1 MKSESFVESNRLA
14 IIRLCHSA
22 LDSRRLR
29 AELLQRL
36 RTVVPFNYAFFSTTD
51 PATQLGTSSVLA
63 EDPPPWFMSLFL
75 ENEFLQADF
84 NKFSDM
90 LRNRQTVSLLSQA
103 TRNELHRS
111 QRYREM
117 LAPIK
122 MEDEMR
128 AVFVSDTAC
137 WGILCLHRE
146 SGYSAAEAAY
156 LDRKSTRLNSS
167 HRL

>member
-1 MKSESFVESNRLA
+1 MKREALAKSNRLE

-22 LDSRRLR
+22 LDSRTLR

-36 RTVVPFNYAFFSTTD
+36 QRVIPFNYAYFSTTD
-51 PATQLGTSSVLA
+51 PATQFGTSSVLV

-90 LRNRQTVSLLSQA
+90 LRTRQTVSVLSEA
-103 TRNELHRS
+103 TENDLQRS

-122 MEDEMR
+122 MED
-128 AVFVSDTAC
+128 
-137 WGILCLHRE
+137 
-146 SGYSAAEAAY
+146 
-156 LDRKSTRLNSS
+156 
-167 HRL
+167 